1 MCYQQSPFKANG
13 LFSQIVCTNND
24 PPLPLLSPTSL
35 HSLGRVWRDQVNF
48 SINSFQFSKMSGHLG
63 ARFVADDSLWD
74 HFDNIVIHYV
84 EFQKCWPFLR
94 IWLAA
99 WTCWHGWCVSAG
111 TKTWPWSKHSSEL
124 FWNPKMLSV
133 LMMRF
138 PKDRNS
144 VHHIYNHSDVVDW
157 ITDLGGGC
165 RELLEK
171 LRCTSGWNQESG
183 TARLCQV
190 REACLLRNGWISR
203 KFPNALAPPP
213 PSARGVR

>member
-1 MCYQQSPFKANG
+1 MYCYHVCLLDMCYQQSPFKANG
-13 LFSQIVCTNND
+13 LFSQIVCPNDD

-111 TKTWPWSKHSSEL
+111 AKTWPWSKHPSEL
-124 FWNPKMLSV
+124 YEIGKYCPSSWWDSPKIEIPFITFIII
-133 LMMRF
+133 LM
-138 PKDRNS
+138 
-144 VHHIYNHSDVVDW
+144 W
-157 ITDLGGGC
+157 
-165 RELLEK
+165 
-171 LRCTSGWNQESG
+171 
-183 TARLCQV
+183 
-190 REACLLRNGWISR
+190 
-203 KFPNALAPPP
+203 
-213 PSARGVR
+213 